1 MVIKENEKMK
11 TFQTE
16 PKITYFW
23 DTGILSIN
31 SLRKK
36 LKS

>member
-1 MVIKENEKMK
+1 MIIKEDEKMK
-11 TFQTE
+11 TFNKE
-16 PKITYFW
+16 AKVICFC